1 MADPTHDPLRSAQL
15 RRMPTGAIARTRL
28 VVGIDLGTTNTALAW
43 VDRQSGRLARTVRS
57 FELSQLT
64 DPGVVRPLRTLPSAV
79 YVRGPHELSGPQVA
93 LPWDPEGTA
102 PVVVGAL
109 ARQRGALTP
118 ERLITSAKS
127 WLCHPGVDRKAA
139 ILPWGAGDEVPRRSP
154 IDIEATLLR
163 HVRDAWNEAVAR
175 DDEKKRLDRADVVV
189 TLPASF
195 DEVARELTVHAVREA
210 GLDDAVLIEE
220 PTAALYAWIAAHE
233 QEWPAILAPGQSILV
248 CDVGG
253 GTTDFS
259 LIQVTDYRPPASAG
273 VPPGRAERAPRPGE
287 VSSSAPGEGAQG
299 RGSERS
305 SDRAGHTDG
314 EEDVIEPPG
323 FERVAVGEHLLLG
336 GDNMDLALARRVEE
350 RLGKKLDVREWNGLV
365 QACRDAKEKLLEGGV
380 EAVPIALAGRGA
392 RLIGGTLRTE
402 LTRAEVLDTVLEGFF
417 PRVTADEPLPR
428 RKVGLKELGLP
439 YEPDPAVTRHLRR
452 FLARHAPEGA
462 PLARVDHVLFNGGVF
477 KTAALR
483 ERVLEVLASWQERPG
498 ELQGSDLDLAVAHG
512 AAYYGLVRRGKGTR
526 IKSGAGRSYY
536 VEVRA
541 GGGERTAM
549 CLIPRGLEEGGVV
562 TIADHPLEVRANT
575 PVVFPFHTSTVRE
588 DPAGAILPVDPE
600 QLVELAPLH
609 TIIRAGKRTT
619 GRLRTIPVELVARYT
634 ELGTLEI
641 WLQEKGADRRWRLE
655 LDTRARDDASDEGPI
670 PALDEGE
677 ASPERP
683 GAASARLHAVDREL
697 PPDAYGAGA
706 ERGVDPALVERARKH
721 AVSRFKKPASEARAL
736 EGLAKEL
743 EDILGGTRETWP
755 VPVIRAL
762 FDALMED
769 QGARRRSPAH
779 EARWLN
785 LVGFCLRPGFGAT
798 LDFDRVGSMWKVFL
812 EGPAH
817 PGKEAVD
824 LEWLVAFRRIAGGLK
839 PGQQE
844 ALFSRIQPQLLGHK
858 KADKQQLAELWRL
871 AASLE
876 LIPPKKK
883 RQLGDLL
890 VEQIEK
896 GKAPPRWGPWA
907 LGRLGG
913 RAPLYGPLDRLVPPD
928 AAASWLS
935 RLMATDARGDEA
947 TFACVQLARRTGDR
961 SRDVPD
967 DLRARA
973 RAWLEARRVDTRTL
987 RPLDQVVQTELR
999 TESDFYGDSVPIGL
1013 VLGARE

>member
-1 MADPTHDPLRSAQL
+1 MADRTHDPVKSAQL

-43 VDRQSGRLARTVRS
+43 VDRQSGRMARAVRPFDIPQLA
-57 FELSQLT
+57 
-64 DPGVVRPLRTLPSAV
+64 DPGVVRPGRTLPSAV
-79 YVRGPHELSGPQVA
+79 YVRGPHELSGAQVA
-93 LPWDPEGTA
+93 LPWDPEGTS
-102 PVVVGAL
+102 PLIVGQL

-118 ERLITSAKS
+118 DRLVTSAKS
-127 WLCHPGVDRKAA
+127 WLCHPGVDRRAA
-139 ILPWGAGDEVPRRSP
+139 ILPWGAPDDVQKRSP
-154 IDIEATLLR
+154 VELEATLLR

-175 DDEKKRLDRADVVV
+175 DDDKKRLERADVVV
-189 TLPASF
+189 TVPASF
-195 DEVARELTVHAVREA
+195 DEVARELTVQTVRDA

-233 QEWPAILAPGQSILV
+233 QEWPSVLAPGQTILV

-253 GTTDFS
+253 GTTDLS
-259 LIQVTDYRPPASAG
+259 LIRVTDYRPPA
-273 VPPGRAERAPRPGE
+273 AP
-287 VSSSAPGEGAQG
+287 AP
-299 RGSERS
+299 
-305 SDRAGHTDG
+305 
-314 EEDVIEPPG
+314 EDLVEPPG

-350 RLGKKLDVREWNGLV
+350 RLGEKLDLRGWNGLV
-365 QACRDAKEKLLEGGV
+365 LACRDAKEKLLEGQAD
-380 EAVPIALAGRGA
+380 AVPIALAGRGA
-392 RLIGGTLRTE
+392 RLIRGTLRTE
-402 LTRAEVLDTVLEGFF
+402 LTRAEVLEAVLEGFF

-439 YEPDPAVTRHLRR
+439 YEPDPAITRHLRR
-452 FLARHAPEGA
+452 FLARQGA
-462 PLARVDHVLFNGGVF
+462 DGQLARVDHVLFNGGVF

-483 ERVLEVLASWQERPG
+483 QRALDVLAGWQERPG
-498 ELQGSDLDLAVAHG
+498 ELEGSDLDLAVAHG

-536 VEVRA
+536 LEVRA
-541 GGGERTAM
+541 GGGERTAL

-575 PVVFPFHTSTVRE
+575 PVVFPFHTATGR
-588 DPAGAILPVDPE
+588 DDAAGAILPVDPE
-600 QLVELAPLH
+600 QLDELAPLH
-609 TIIRAGKRTT
+609 TVIRAGKRTT

-641 WLQEKGADRRWRLE
+641 WLQEKGAADRRWRLE
-655 LDTRARDDASDEGPI
+655 LDTRPRDDAPGEGPA
-670 PALDEGE
+670 PALEEQG
-677 ASPERP
+677 SQQRP
-683 GAASARLHAVDREL
+683 GSTSARLHAVDREL
-697 PPDAYGAGA
+697 PPDAYGVGA
-706 ERGVDPALVERARKH
+706 ERGVDPERVDRARKH
-721 AVSRFKKPASEARAL
+721 AASRFKKPASEARAL
-736 EGLAKEL
+736 EGLGKEL

-755 VPVIRAL
+755 VPVIRSL
-762 FDALMED
+762 FDALVEGD
-769 QGARRRSPAH
+769 QAARRRSPAH

-817 PGKEAVD
+817 AGKEAVD

-844 ALFSRIQPQLLGHK
+844 ALFSRIQAQLLGHK
-858 KADKQQLAELWRL
+858 KADKQELAELWRL

-896 GKAPPRWGPWA
+896 DKAPPRWGPWA

-928 AAASWLS
+928 AAARWLT
-935 RLMATDARGDEA
+935 RLMGSGARGDEVA
-947 TFACVQLARRTGDR
+947 FACVQLARRTGDR
-961 SRDVPD
+961 SRDIPD

-973 RAWLEARRVDTRTL
+973 RAWLEERRVDARTL
-987 RPLDQVVQTELR
+987 RPLDEVVQTELR
-999 TESDFYGDSVPIGL
+999 TQSDFYGDSVPIGL
-1013 VLGARE
+1013 VLGGSAP

>member
-1 MADPTHDPLRSAQL
+1 MSDPHDPLRSAQR
-15 RRMPTGAIARTRL
+15 RRMPTGVIARTRL

-43 VDRQSGRLARTVRS
+43 VDRQSGRLARTVRP
-57 FELSQLT
+57 FDVPQLT
-64 DPGVVRPLRTLPSAV
+64 DPGVVRPVRTLPSAA
-79 YVRGPHELSGPQVA
+79 YVRGPHELSGAQVA
-93 LPWDPEGTA
+93 LPWDPEGA
-102 PVVVGAL
+102 ALLVCGHL

-118 ERLITSAKS
+118 DRLITSAKS

-139 ILPWGAGDEVPRRSP
+139 ILPWGAPDEVQKVSP
-154 IDIEATLLR
+154 IAVEAALLR
-163 HVRDAWNEAVAR
+163 HVRDAWNHAQAR
-175 DDEKKRLDRADVVV
+175 DDDKKRLERADVVV

-195 DEVARELTVHAVREA
+195 DEVARELTVQAVHEA
-210 GLDDAVLIEE
+210 GLEDAVLIEE

-233 QEWPAILAPGQSILV
+233 REWPDVLAPGQTILV

-253 GTTDFS
+253 GTTDLS
-259 LIQVTDYRPPASAG
+259 LIRVTDYRPPAVADDDDA
-273 VPPGRAERAPRPGE
+273 V
-287 VSSSAPGEGAQG
+287 
-299 RGSERS
+299 
-305 SDRAGHTDG
+305 
-314 EEDVIEPPG
+314 EPPG

-336 GDNMDLALARRVEE
+336 GDNMDHALARRVEE
-350 RLGKKLDVREWNGLV
+350 RLGKKLDLREWTGLV
-365 QACRDAKEKLLEGGV
+365 IACRDAKEKLLEGQA
-380 EAVPIALAGRGA
+380 EAAPIVVTGRGA
-392 RLIGGTLRTE
+392 RLIGGTLRTD
-402 LTRAEVLDTVLEGFF
+402 LTRAEVLDAVLEGFF

-452 FLARHAPEGA
+452 FLARHAPPGA
-462 PLARVDHVLFNGGVF
+462 PLAKVDHVLFNGGVF

-483 ERVLEVLASWQERPG
+483 ERVLDVLASWQERPR
-498 ELQGSDLDLAVAHG
+498 ELEGSDLDLAVAHG

-526 IKSGAGRSYY
+526 IKSGAGRAYY
-536 VEVRA
+536 LEVRA
-541 GGGERTAM
+541 GGGERTAL

-562 TIADHPLEVRANT
+562 TISDHPLEVRANT
-575 PVVFPFHTSTVRE
+575 PVVFPFHTATGR
-588 DPAGAILPVDPE
+588 DDAAGALLPVDPE
-600 QLVELAPLH
+600 QLEELAPLH
-609 TIIRAGKRTT
+609 TIIRAGKRAA
-619 GRLRTIPVELVARYT
+619 GRERTIPVELVARYT

-655 LDTRARDDASDEGPI
+655 LDTRPRDDASGEGPI
-670 PALDEGE
+670 PRDAG
-677 ASPERP
+677 PERP
-683 GAASARLHAVDREL
+683 GASSARLAAVDREL
-697 PPDAYGAGA
+697 PPEAYGAGA
-706 ERGVDPALVERARKH
+706 REVDPERVERARKH
-721 AVSRFKKPASEARAL
+721 AVSRFRKPASEARAL
-736 EGLAKEL
+736 EGLGKEL
-743 EDILGGTRETWP
+743 EEILGGPRETWP

-769 QGARRRSPAH
+769 QAARRRSPAH

-824 LEWLVAFRRIAGGLK
+824 LEWLVAFRRVAGGLK

-844 ALFSRIQPQLLGHK
+844 AILSRIQAQLLGQK
-858 KADKQQLAELWRL
+858 KADKQELAELWRL
-871 AASLE
+871 VASLE
-876 LIPPKKK
+876 LIPPRRK

-890 VEQIEK
+890 VEQLER

-928 AAASWLS
+928 VAAGWLS
-935 RLMATDARGDEA
+935 RLIATDARGDEA
-947 TFACVQLARRTGDR
+947 VFACVQLARRTGDR

-973 RAWLEARRVDTRTL
+973 RAWLERRGVDARTL
-987 RPLDQVVQTELR
+987 RPLDEVVQAELR

-1013 VLGARE
+1013 VLGARG

>member
-1 MADPTHDPLRSAQL
+1 MANHDPVKSASY

-43 VDRQSGRLARTVRS
+43 VDRQSGRLARAVRQ
-57 FELSQLT
+57 FDVPQLT
-64 DPGVVRPLRTLPSAV
+64 DAGVVQPGRTLPSSV
-79 YVRGPHELSGPQVA
+79 YVRGPHELAAAQVA
-93 LPWDPEGTA
+93 LPWDPEGTS

-109 ARQRGALTP
+109 ARVRGALTP
-118 ERLITSAKS
+118 DRLITSAKS
-127 WLCHPGVDRKAA
+127 WLCHPGVDRSAP
-139 ILPWGAGDEVPRRSP
+139 ILPWGASDDVQKRSP
-154 IDIEATLLR
+154 VEIEATILR
-163 HVRDAWNEAVAR
+163 HVRDAWNHAMAQ
-175 DDEKKRLDRADVVV
+175 DEDKKRLERADVVV

-195 DEVARELTVHAVREA
+195 DEAARELTVRAVHEA

-233 QEWPAILAPGQSILV
+233 ADWPQLLAPGQTILV

-259 LIQVTDYRPPASAG
+259 LIRVTDYRPPA
-273 VPPGRAERAPRPGE
+273 
-287 VSSSAPGEGAQG
+287 EGTA
-299 RGSERS
+299 
-305 SDRAGHTDG
+305 
-314 EEDVIEPPG
+314 EDVIEPPG

-350 RLGKKLDVREWNGLV
+350 RLKKKLDLREWNGLV
-365 QACRDAKEKLLEGGV
+365 LASRDAKERLLDVEGGL
-380 EAVPIALAGRGA
+380 ETFPISVAGRGTK
-392 RLIGGTLRTE
+392 LIGGTLRTE
-402 LTRAEVLDTVLEGFF
+402 LTRAEVLEAVLEGFF

-428 RKVGLKELGLP
+428 SKVGLKELGLP

-452 FLARHAPEGA
+452 FLARHGPDHEGEKRGQ
-462 PLARVDHVLFNGGVF
+462 LARVDHVLFNGGVF

-483 ERVLEVLASWQERPG
+483 ERVLDVLAGWQERPN
-498 ELQGSDLDLAVAHG
+498 ELQGGDLDLAVAHG

-575 PVVFPFHTSTVRE
+575 PVVFPFHTATGR
-588 DPAGAILPVDPE
+588 DDKAGALLPVDPE
-600 QLVELAPLH
+600 QLSELAPLH

-619 GRLRTIPVELVARYT
+619 GRLRSIPVELVARYT

-655 LDTRARDDASDEGPI
+655 LDTRPALSSGESGESGEGPV
-670 PALDEGE
+670 PSDGPRKGSE
-677 ASPERP
+677 
-683 GAASARLHAVDREL
+683 SARLHAVDREL
-697 PPDAYGAGA
+697 PPDSVD
-706 ERGVDPALVERARKH
+706 VDPEKVDRARKH
-721 AVSRFKKPASEARAL
+721 AIARFRKPASDARAL
-736 EGLAKEL
+736 EGLGKEL
-743 EDILGGTRETWP
+743 EDILGGTRETWS

-762 FDALMED
+762 FDALLED
-769 QGARRRSPAH
+769 QAARRRSPAH

-785 LVGFCLRPGFGAT
+785 LAGFCLRPGFGAT

-824 LEWLVAFRRIAGGLK
+824 VEWLVAFRRLAGGLK
-839 PGQQE
+839 AGQQE
-844 ALFSRIQPQLLGHK
+844 ALFARVQAQLLGQGQR
-858 KADKQQLAELWRL
+858 KADKQELAELWRL
-871 AASLE
+871 VASLE
-876 LIPPKKK
+876 LLPAK
-883 RQLGDLL
+883 RKRALGDVL
-890 VEQIEK
+890 VDQIAQ

-913 RAPLYGPLDRLVPPD
+913 RAPLYGPLDRLVGPEV
-928 AAASWLS
+928 AAGWLE
-935 RLMATDARGDEA
+935 RLIATSVTGDEA

-967 DLRARA
+967 ELRARA
-973 RAWLEARRVDTRTL
+973 RAWLERRGVEARAL
-987 RPLDQVVQTELR
+987 RPLDEVVQAELR
-999 TESDFYGDSVPIGL
+999 TESDFYGDSVPMGL
-1013 VLGARE
+1013 VLGRS